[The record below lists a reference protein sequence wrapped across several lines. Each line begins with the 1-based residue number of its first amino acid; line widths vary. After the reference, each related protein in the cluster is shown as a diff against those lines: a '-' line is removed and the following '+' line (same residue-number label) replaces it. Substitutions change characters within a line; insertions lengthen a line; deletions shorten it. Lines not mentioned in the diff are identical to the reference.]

1 MIKQLQPFSIPDYR
15 ALRVAISGGI
25 GSGKSAFTRCLIARG
40 GVPFDADEVLRAAT
54 GPQGCALAQIRDAF
68 GMEVCEPSGEL
79 NRAALAQ
86 LIFSDPAAKARLEN
100 ILHPLVWQE
109 MDRVLAQLGS
119 GEVLV
124 AEIPLLTE
132 TGSHTRFD
140 CCVMVDAPLEVRLA
154 RLTRNRQL
162 TEAQARAR
170 IDTQA
175 SREQREAIATF
186 WVDNWGTPA
195 ELDADAAALW
205 EIISAH
211 QAPGD
216 ANFAKHSVSVLPTLE
231 L

>member
-40 GVPFDADEVLRAAT
+40 GVPFDADDVLRAAT

-68 GMEVCEPSGEL
+68 GAEVCEPSGEL
-79 NRAALAQ
+79 DRAALAQ
-86 LIFSDPAAKARLEN
+86 LIFSDPTAKVRLEN

-109 MDRVLAQLGS
+109 MDRVLAQLGP
-119 GEVLV
+119 GDVLV
-124 AEIPLLTE
+124 AEIPLLVE
-132 TGSHTRFD
+132 TGSRTRFD
-140 CCVMVDAPLEVRLA
+140 CCVIVDAPLEMRLE
-154 RLTRNRQL
+154 RLTRDRQL

-186 WVDNWGTPA
+186 WVDNRGTSA
-195 ELDADAAALW
+195 ELDANAAALW
-205 EIISAH
+205 EILSA
-211 QAPGD
+211 
-216 ANFAKHSVSVLPTLE
+216 NSVP
-231 L
+231 